1 MYIFVKRYTKII
13 ISGKRS
19 DSDTLNHQV
28 TAETEKTN
36 NFDLFMPELNY
47 RCQRKL
53 YHEPI

>member
-36 NFDLFMPELNY
+36 NFDLFMLELNY
-47 RCQRKL
+47 NCQRKL